1 MPSPLTGE
9 GRVRVFMD
17 IKTIGIIG
25 AGTMGSGISQVMALS
40 GFEVIMMDMKDE
52 FVRRGLENIKN
63 GLGKMLEKAK
73 ITAEEKEKTIA
84 GISTTTRLED
94 MAKVDFVIEAASEMA
109 ELKLDIFRKLD
120 VICRKD
126 AILATNTSS
135 IPITRIASATKRADK
150 VIGMH
155 FMNPAPVMKL
165 VEIIRGMNTS
175 DETFAAVKSLTE
187 NIGKIPVE
195 SKDRPG
201 FIVNRILMPMI
212 NEAVFTFMDG
222 AASAEDIDKA
232 MTLGANQPIGPLALA
247 DLIGLDT
254 VLSIMESIYS
264 ETKDPKHR
272 PCPLLKR
279 YVDAGE
285 LGRKTG
291 KGFYKYS

>member
-1 MPSPLTGE
+1 
-9 GRVRVFMD
+9 MD

-40 GFEVIMMDMKDE
+40 GFEVIMMDMRDE

-84 GISTTTRLED
+84 RIRTTTRLED

-126 AILATNTSS
+126 TILATNTSS
-135 IPITRIASATKRADK
+135 IPITRIASATKRECNI
-150 VIGMH
+150 IGMH

-165 VEIIRGMNTS
+165 VEIIRGKNTS
-175 DETFAAVKSLTE
+175 DETFAAVKGLTSK
-187 NIGKIPVE
+187 IGKIPVE

-201 FIVNRILMPMI
+201 FIVNRILMPML
-212 NEAVFTFMDG
+212 NEAVFAFMEG
-222 AASAEDIDKA
+222 VASAEDIDKA

-254 VLSIMESIYS
+254 VFSIMESIYS

>member
-1 MPSPLTGE
+1 
-9 GRVRVFMD
+9 MD

-25 AGTMGSGISQVMALS
+25 AGTMGSGISQVMALY
-40 GFEVIMMDMKDE
+40 GFEVIMMDMKGE
-52 FVRRGLENIKN
+52 FIRRGLENIKN

-84 GISTTTRLED
+84 RICITTRLED

-126 AILATNTSS
+126 IILATNTSS
-135 IPITRIASATKRADK
+135 IPITRIASATKRVDK

-175 DETFAAVKSLTE
+175 DDTFAAVKGLAE
-187 NIGKIPVE
+187 KIGKIPVE
-195 SKDRPG
+195 SRDRPG

-212 NEAVFTFMDG
+212 NEAVFAFMEG
-222 AASAEDIDKA
+222 VASAEDIDKA
-232 MTLGANQPIGPLALA
+232 MTIGTNQPIGPLALA

-254 VLSIMESIYS
+254 VLSIMESIYK
-264 ETKDPKHR
+264 ETKDQKHR

-279 YVDAGE
+279 YVDAGK

-291 KGFYKYS
+291 EGFYGYG

>member
-1 MPSPLTGE
+1 MG
-9 GRVRVFMD
+9 

-25 AGTMGSGISQVMALS
+25 AGTMGSGIGQVMVLS

-52 FVRRGLENIKN
+52 FVRKGLENIKN

-73 ITAEEKEKTIA
+73 ITAEEKEKAIA
-84 GISTTTRLED
+84 RIHATTRLED
-94 MAKVDFVIEAASEMA
+94 MVKVDFVVEAASEMV
-109 ELKLDIFRKLD
+109 ELKFDIFRRLD
-120 VICRKD
+120 AICRKHI
-126 AILATNTSS
+126 ILATNTSS
-135 IPITRIASATKRADK
+135 IPIVRIASATKREDK

-165 VEIIRGMNTS
+165 VEIIKGTNTS
-175 DETFAAVKSLTE
+175 DETFAVVKSLTE
-187 NIGKIPVE
+187 KIGKISIE

-212 NEAVFTFMDG
+212 NEAAFTFMEG

-232 MTLGANQPIGPLALA
+232 MILGANQPIGPLALA

-254 VLSIMESIYS
+254 VFSIMESIHS
-264 ETKDPKHR
+264 ETKDPKHQ

-279 YVDAGE
+279 YVDAGDM
-285 LGRKTG
+285 GRKTG
-291 KGFYKYS
+291 KGFYKYC

>member
-1 MPSPLTGE
+1 
-9 GRVRVFMD
+9 MD

-25 AGTMGSGISQVMALS
+25 AGTMGSGIGQVMALS
-40 GFEVIMMDMKDE
+40 GFEVIMMDMKGE
-52 FVRRGLENIKN
+52 FIRRGLENIKN

-84 GISTTTRLED
+84 RIRSTTRLED

-109 ELKLDIFRKLD
+109 ELKLEIFRRLD
-120 VICRKD
+120 VICCKD
-126 AILATNTSS
+126 TILATNTSS
-135 IPITRIASATKRADK
+135 IPITRIASATKREDK

-175 DETFAAVKSLTE
+175 DETFAAVKGLAE
-187 NIGKIPVE
+187 KIGKIPVE
-195 SKDRPG
+195 SRDRPG

-254 VLSIMESIYS
+254 VFSIMESIYS

-291 KGFYKYS
+291 KGFYKYR